1 MQKSRLRWVL
11 LLIVAAMAAGW
22 LLLKPTKVAVP
33 VATPRAA
40 PVAATVLEFLPR
52 EVLTTE
58 PVELHQTLA
67 LSGSLRA
74 VQQAIVKARL
84 AADVREVVVREGEAV
99 KAGQVLVRMDAT
111 EYQARVEQA
120 RGNLNAALA
129 QRDIANKTRDNNR
142 ALLEKGFISRNAFDN
157 AASQLA
163 VAEAN
168 VEAARGALD
177 QVKKLL
183 NDTVIRAPITGLI
196 ASRSVQPGEKV
207 SPDNRLLEIVNL
219 DLMEMEASVPTN
231 DIARVVVGQQVR
243 LRIEGLPD
251 AFSGRVTRINPA
263 TQPGSRSI
271 LVYVQIANPQHILR
285 VGMFAEAQLSLLTK
299 TNVLALPQSAIHKD
313 SNGATV
319 YVIDNGKLLK
329 APVTLGIEGRSGE
342 TPLVEISGGLAF
354 GAQVV
359 RSDMGNLLQGTALY
373 PPQTPTN
380 KTRTNSYV
388 VYTH

>member
-84 AADVREVVVREGEAV
+84 AADVREVVAREGEAV

-120 RGNLNAALA
+120 RGNLNATLA

-163 VAEAN
+163 VDEAN

-359 RSDMGNLLQGTALY
+359 RSDMGNLLQGTAVRVV
-373 PPQTPTN
+373 PAANAN
-380 KTRTNSYV
+380 K
-388 VYTH
+388 

>member
-84 AADVREVVVREGEAV
+84 AADVREVVAREGEAV

-359 RSDMGNLLQGTALY
+359 RSDMGNLLQGTAVRVV
-373 PPQTPTN
+373 PAANAN
-380 KTRTNSYV
+380 K
-388 VYTH
+388 

>member
-84 AADVREVVVREGEAV
+84 AADVREVVAREGEAV

-196 ASRSVQPGEKV
+196 TSRSVQPGEKV

-359 RSDMGNLLQGTALY
+359 RSDMGNLLQGTAVRVV
-373 PPQTPTN
+373 PAANAN
-380 KTRTNSYV
+380 K
-388 VYTH
+388 

>member
-11 LLIVAAMAAGW
+11 LLIVAATAAGW

-84 AADVREVVVREGEAV
+84 AADVREVVAREGEAV

-359 RSDMGNLLQGTALY
+359 RSDMGNLLQGTAVRVV
-373 PPQTPTN
+373 PAANAN
-380 KTRTNSYV
+380 K
-388 VYTH
+388 

>member
-84 AADVREVVVREGEAV
+84 AADVREVVAREGEAV

-168 VEAARGALD
+168 VEAARGALN

-359 RSDMGNLLQGTALY
+359 RSDMGNLLQGTAVRVV
-373 PPQTPTN
+373 PAANAN
-380 KTRTNSYV
+380 K
-388 VYTH
+388 

>member
-99 KAGQVLVRMDAT
+99 KASQVLVRMDAT

-359 RSDMGNLLQGTALY
+359 RSDMGNLLQGTAVRVV
-373 PPQTPTN
+373 PAANAN
-380 KTRTNSYV
+380 K
-388 VYTH
+388 

>member
-22 LLLKPTKVAVP
+22 LLLQPTKVAVP

-40 PVAATVLEFLPR
+40 PVPATVLEFLPR

-359 RSDMGNLLQGTALY
+359 RSDMGNLLQGTAVRVV
-373 PPQTPTN
+373 PAANAN
-380 KTRTNSYV
+380 K
-388 VYTH
+388 

>member
-84 AADVREVVVREGEAV
+84 AADVREVVAREGEAV

-120 RGNLNAALA
+120 RGNLNATLA

-231 DIARVVVGQQVR
+231 DIARVVVRQQVR

-359 RSDMGNLLQGTALY
+359 RSDMGNLLQGTAVRVV
-373 PPQTPTN
+373 PAANAN
-380 KTRTNSYV
+380 K
-388 VYTH
+388 

>member
-84 AADVREVVVREGEAV
+84 AADVREVVAREGEAV

-183 NDTVIRAPITGLI
+183 NDPVIRAPITGLI

-359 RSDMGNLLQGTALY
+359 RSDMGNLLQGTAVRVV
-373 PPQTPTN
+373 PAANAN
-380 KTRTNSYV
+380 K
-388 VYTH
+388 

>member
-22 LLLKPTKVAVP
+22 LLLKPTKVAVQ

-40 PVAATVLEFLPR
+40 PVAATVLESLPR

-359 RSDMGNLLQGTALY
+359 RSDMGNLLQGTAVRVV
-373 PPQTPTN
+373 PAANAN
-380 KTRTNSYV
+380 K
-388 VYTH
+388 

>member
-168 VEAARGALD
+168 VEAARGALN

-359 RSDMGNLLQGTALY
+359 RSDMGNLLQGTAVRVV
-373 PPQTPTN
+373 PAANAN
-380 KTRTNSYV
+380 K
-388 VYTH
+388 

>member
-22 LLLKPTKVAVP
+22 LLLKPTKIAVP

-84 AADVREVVVREGEAV
+84 AADVREVVAREGEAV

-359 RSDMGNLLQGTALY
+359 RSDMGNLLQGTAVRVV
-373 PPQTPTN
+373 PAANAN
-380 KTRTNSYV
+380 K
-388 VYTH
+388 

>member
-22 LLLKPTKVAVP
+22 LLLQPTKVAVP

-40 PVAATVLEFLPR
+40 PVPATVLEFLPR

-84 AADVREVVVREGEAV
+84 AADVREVVAREGEAV

-183 NDTVIRAPITGLI
+183 NDTVIRAPSTGLI
-196 ASRSVQPGEKV
+196 TSRSVQPGEKV

-359 RSDMGNLLQGTALY
+359 RSDMGNLLQGTAVRVV
-373 PPQTPTN
+373 PAANAN
-380 KTRTNSYV
+380 K
-388 VYTH
+388 

>member
-84 AADVREVVVREGEAV
+84 AADVREVVAREGEAV

-129 QRDIANKTRDNNR
+129 QRDIA
-142 ALLEKGFISRNAFDN
+142 EGF
-157 AASQLA
+157 AS
-163 VAEAN
+163 
-168 VEAARGALD
+168 AR
-177 QVKKLL
+177 
-183 NDTVIRAPITGLI
+183 
-196 ASRSVQPGEKV
+196 S
-207 SPDNRLLEIVNL
+207 
-219 DLMEMEASVPTN
+219 
-231 DIARVVVGQQVR
+231 AR
-243 LRIEGLPD
+243 
-251 AFSGRVTRINPA
+251 
-263 TQPGSRSI
+263 
-271 LVYVQIANPQHILR
+271 
-285 VGMFAEAQLSLLTK
+285 
-299 TNVLALPQSAIHKD
+299 
-313 SNGATV
+313 
-319 YVIDNGKLLK
+319 
-329 APVTLGIEGRSGE
+329 
-342 TPLVEISGGLAF
+342 
-354 GAQVV
+354 
-359 RSDMGNLLQGTALY
+359 
-373 PPQTPTN
+373 
-380 KTRTNSYV
+380 
-388 VYTH
+388 

>member
-11 LLIVAAMAAGW
+11 LLIVAAMTAGW

-99 KAGQVLVRMDAT
+99 KAGQVLVRMDTT

-359 RSDMGNLLQGTALY
+359 RSDMGNLLQGTAVRVV
-373 PPQTPTN
+373 PAANAN
-380 KTRTNSYV
+380 K
-388 VYTH
+388 

>member
-11 LLIVAAMAAGW
+11 LLIVDAMAAGW
-22 LLLKPTKVAVP
+22 LLLQPTKVAVP

-40 PVAATVLEFLPR
+40 PVPATVLEFLPR

-84 AADVREVVVREGEAV
+84 AADVREVVAREGEAV

-359 RSDMGNLLQGTALY
+359 RSDMGNLLQGTAVRVV
-373 PPQTPTN
+373 PAANAN
-380 KTRTNSYV
+380 K
-388 VYTH
+388 

>member
-99 KAGQVLVRMDAT
+99 KAGQVLVRMDTT

-359 RSDMGNLLQGTALY
+359 RSDMGNLLQGTAVRVV
-373 PPQTPTN
+373 PAANAN
-380 KTRTNSYV
+380 K
-388 VYTH
+388 

>member
-22 LLLKPTKVAVP
+22 LLLQPTKVAVP

-40 PVAATVLEFLPR
+40 PVPATVLEFLPR

-84 AADVREVVVREGEAV
+84 AADVREVVAREGEAV

-299 TNVLALPQSAIHKD
+299 TNVLALPKSAIHKD

-359 RSDMGNLLQGTALY
+359 RSDMGNLLQGTAVRVV
-373 PPQTPTN
+373 PAANAN
-380 KTRTNSYV
+380 K
-388 VYTH
+388 

>member
-22 LLLKPTKVAVP
+22 LLLQPTKVAVP

-40 PVAATVLEFLPR
+40 PVPATVLEFLPR

-84 AADVREVVVREGEAV
+84 AADVREVVAREGEAV

-359 RSDMGNLLQGTALY
+359 RSDMGNLLQGTAVRVV
-373 PPQTPTN
+373 PAANAN
-380 KTRTNSYV
+380 K
-388 VYTH
+388 

>member
-11 LLIVAAMAAGW
+11 LLIVAAVAAGW

-58 PVELHQTLA
+58 PLELHQTLA

-99 KAGQVLVRMDAT
+99 KAGQVLVRMDTT

-319 YVIDNGKLLK
+319 YVIDNGKLVK

-359 RSDMGNLLQGTALY
+359 RSDMGNLLQGTAVRVV
-373 PPQTPTN
+373 PAANAN
-380 KTRTNSYV
+380 K
-388 VYTH
+388 

>member
-11 LLIVAAMAAGW
+11 LLIVAAVAAGW

-33 VATPRAA
+33 VAAPRAA

-99 KAGQVLVRMDAT
+99 KAGQVLVRMDTT

-359 RSDMGNLLQGTALY
+359 RSDMGNLLQGTAVRVV
-373 PPQTPTN
+373 PAANAN
-380 KTRTNSYV
+380 K
-388 VYTH
+388 

>member
-22 LLLKPTKVAVP
+22 LLLQPTKVAVP

-40 PVAATVLEFLPR
+40 PVPATVLEFLPR

-84 AADVREVVVREGEAV
+84 AADVREVVAREGEAV

-120 RGNLNAALA
+120 RGNLNATLA

-231 DIARVVVGQQVR
+231 DIARVVVRQQVR

-359 RSDMGNLLQGTALY
+359 RSDMGNLLQGTAVRVV
-373 PPQTPTN
+373 PAANAN
-380 KTRTNSYV
+380 K
-388 VYTH
+388 

>member
-11 LLIVAAMAAGW
+11 LLIVAAVAAGW

-58 PVELHQTLA
+58 PLELHQTLA

-99 KAGQVLVRMDAT
+99 KAGQVLVRMDTT

-231 DIARVVVGQQVR
+231 DIVRVVVGQQVR

-319 YVIDNGKLLK
+319 YVIDNGKLVK

-359 RSDMGNLLQGTALY
+359 RSDMGNLLQGTAVRVV
-373 PPQTPTN
+373 PAANAN
-380 KTRTNSYV
+380 K
-388 VYTH
+388 